1 MTLWQFLASLP
12 LWVWGAL
19 IVLLFFIVLLSLGG
33 AAAASIVAIFRG
45 GKIKISKT
53 GLEADAPEA
62 EKTEPPAPGAQ
73 P

>member
-19 IVLLFFIVLLSLGG
+19 IVLLFFIAFLSLGG
-33 AAAASIVAIFRG
+33 AAAAAIVAIFRG
-45 GKIKISKT
+45 GKVKISKT

-62 EKTEPPAPGAQ
+62 EKNDPPTPGVQ